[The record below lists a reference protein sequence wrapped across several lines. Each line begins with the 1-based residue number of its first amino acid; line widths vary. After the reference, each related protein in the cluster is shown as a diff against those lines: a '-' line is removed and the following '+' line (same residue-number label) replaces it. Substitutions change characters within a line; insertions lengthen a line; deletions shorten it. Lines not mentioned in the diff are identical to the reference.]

1 MAATEVISQLPFT
14 LLLLPLGLVLAVTLG
29 FALLIRRHVRTNRSG
44 YPGSENPDP
53 PVPFHG
59 ARMPGW
65 NPSTP
70 RCWCAIR
77 SSSLPAVQAALG
89 LHNAKPCSWGE
100 GMAQLA
106 AHSLLVSPPIRGWVL
121 VVGHGLPDPVDDPD
135 RSFHFLRRLSRTLGY
150 VQCFSVQPALNHHAW
165 AKLEDGKVLRAYA
178 WAGETVWNEGALT
191 REEIGLGLKCFDYGE
206 PASDE
211 NLSPNELLHG
221 NLEKTNRLAARWSVD
236 PASVNEAAAASGESV
251 MGDLVHSKLS

>member
-14 LLLLPLGLVLAVTLG
+14 LLLLPLGIVLAVAMV
-29 FALLIRRHVRTNRSG
+29 FAWLIRKHVRRTQR
-44 YPGSENPDP
+44 GSLNGEHPEPSVPYRHGRTQGWNL
-53 PVPFHG
+53 PVP
-59 ARMPGW
+59 RL
-65 NPSTP
+65 
-70 RCWCAIR
+70 WCAIR
-77 SSSLPAVQAALG
+77 SSSLQAVQTALG

-121 VVGHGLPDPVDDPD
+121 IVGNSLPDPADDPD
-135 RSFHFLRRLSRTLGY
+135 KSFHFLRRLSRTLGH

-236 PASVNEAAAASGESV
+236 PASVNEAAAASGV
-251 MGDLVHSKLS
+251 GVVGDLIHSRRR